1 MRLYVEKIRLIR
13 LVCLLALIFLVPISG
28 MAAEDKGKGK
38 TSKVTATKTKSADS
52 KKPSDRFVSIDFN
65 DVDINV
71 FIKFI
76 SELTG
81 RNFIVDDK
89 VKGKVT
95 IISPAKISEKE
106 AYKVF
111 ESVLEVHGFATV
123 ESGKVTKIVQMPEAR
138 TKSVKTLIKEEH
150 GEPEDKVVTQ
160 LIPLKYADADEIKRL
175 FAPMV
180 SKQSVILSY
189 PQTNMLIITDV
200 YSNIKRLMKILSAID
215 VTGIGREV
223 SIVPLES
230 ADAMKMVKLLDTI
243 FNKTGR
249 SPKGAKT
256 SVSKNL
262 SFVADERTNTIVILA
277 SEADT
282 FRAKK
287 LIRMLD
293 KQIPR
298 GTEKI
303 HVYYLEYA
311 SAEELAEVLQM
322 LPTKKDT
329 KTVAGKKSAP
339 VISEKAKIVA
349 DKATNSLVIMAEKD
363 DYLTLKDVIKKLD
376 IPRSM
381 VYIECL
387 IMEVNVEKGL
397 TMGVEWTATGETS
410 WLDRD
415 GAVGGGF
422 SGANNYG
429 NLGSMITPNPSGL
442 NTYPPGMAL
451 GVFGE
456 AIEMG
461 GITFPSLAAV
471 IQVMQQDEDIN
482 ILSTPQLVTTDNH
495 EATISIGKNLP
506 YLTKTGTTSS
516 SETYENYEYK
526 DVGITLKVTPQVS
539 EGRMVKLN
547 IYQEIQRLD
556 MAAIAALG
564 TLDRPATL
572 KRTIETTVVIDDGNT
587 LVIGGLIDDQLTKSD
602 TRVPCLGDIPY
613 FGWLFKSIS
622 DSNEKSNLYF
632 FLTPHVIKSHNEIKE
647 INDRKRKEIDKMM
660 KEGRIKM
667 YNEESAN
674 DESKKAETIE

>member
-1 MRLYVEKIRLIR
+1 MRLSAETTRLIR
-13 LVCLLALIFLVPISG
+13 LLCLLIVLTLLVPFSG
-28 MAAEDKGKGK
+28 ATGEEETRGSTPKNTAAKTGSVDGK
-38 TSKVTATKTKSADS
+38 KS
-52 KKPSDRFVSIDFN
+52 SDRFVSIDFN

-81 RNFIVDDK
+81 KNFIVDDK
-89 VKGKVT
+89 VRGKVT
-95 IISPAKISEKE
+95 IISPAKISEAE

-111 ESVLEVHGFATV
+111 ESVLEVHGYATV
-123 ESGKVTKIVQMPEAR
+123 ESGKVIKIIQMPEAR
-138 TKSVKTLIKEEH
+138 TKSVKTLIKEER

-175 FAPMV
+175 FAPMI

-189 PQTNMLIITDV
+189 PQTNMLILTDV
-200 YSNIKRLMKILSAID
+200 YSNIQRLMKILSAID

-230 ADAMKMVKLLDTI
+230 ADAEKMVRLLDSI
-243 FNKTGR
+243 FKNTGR
-249 SPKGAKT
+249 SSKVKT
-256 SVSKNL
+256 AISNNL
-262 SFVADERTNTIVILA
+262 AFVADERTNTIVILA

-282 FRAKK
+282 LRAKK
-287 LIRMLD
+287 LISMLD
-293 KQIPR
+293 KQIPK

-311 SAEELAEVLQM
+311 SSEELAKVLQM
-322 LPTKKDT
+322 LPSKNDT
-329 KTVAGKKSAP
+329 KAAEGKKSAP

-349 DKATNSLVIMAEKD
+349 DKATNSLIITAEKD
-363 DYLTLKDVIKKLD
+363 DYQTLKDVIGKLD

-387 IMEVNVEKGL
+387 IMEVSVEKGL
-397 TMGVEWTATGETS
+397 TMGVEWTATGESS

-415 GAVGGGF
+415 GAWGGGF
-422 SGANNYG
+422 GGANNYG
-429 NLGSMITPNPSGL
+429 NLGSMIIPNSAGL
-442 NTYPPGMAL
+442 NTYPPGGAI

-456 AIEMG
+456 SIKIG
-461 GITFPSLAAV
+461 DITFPSLAAV
-471 IQVMQQDEDIN
+471 IQVLQKDEDFN

-495 EATISIGKNLP
+495 EASISIGRNVP

-539 EGRMVKLN
+539 EGRMVKLD

-556 MAAIAALG
+556 SAAIAALG
-564 TLDRPATL
+564 SLDRPATL

-587 LVIGGLIDDQLTKSD
+587 LVIGGLIDDQLTRDETK
-602 TRVPCLGDIPY
+602 VPCLGDVPY
-613 FGWLFKSIS
+613 LGWLFKSHS

-632 FLTPHVIKSHNEIKE
+632 FLTPHVIKSHNEIEEIKNKKKE
-647 INDRKRKEIDKMM
+647 EIDRLM
-660 KEGRIKM
+660 KEGKIKM
-667 YNEESAN
+667 YDENAAN
-674 DESKKAETIE
+674 DGSKKAETIE

>member
-1 MRLYVEKIRLIR
+1 MRLYVEKIGLIR
-13 LVCLLALIFLVPISG
+13 LICLLALILLVPISG

-123 ESGKVTKIVQMPEAR
+123 ESGKVIKIIQMPEAR

-189 PQTNMLIITDV
+189 SQTNMLIITDV

-223 SIVPLES
+223 SIVPLEA
-230 ADAMKMVKLLDTI
+230 ADAVKMVKLLDTI
-243 FNKTGR
+243 FSKTSA
-249 SPKGAKT
+249 SPKGAK
-256 SVSKNL
+256 SSMSKNL

-277 SEADT
+277 SEVDT

-349 DKATNSLVIMAEKD
+349 DKATNSLIIMAEKD
-363 DYLTLKDVIKKLD
+363 DYVTLKDVIKKLD

-397 TMGVEWTATGETS
+397 TMGVEWTATGES
-410 WLDRD
+410 SYLDRD
-415 GAVGGGF
+415 GAIGGGF
-422 SGANNYG
+422 GGANNYG
-429 NLGSMITPNPSGL
+429 NLGSMLIPNSSGL

-647 INDRKRKEIDKMM
+647 INDQKRKEIDKLM
-660 KEGRIKM
+660 KEGKIKM
-667 YNEESAN
+667 YDEEAAN
-674 DESKKAETIE
+674 SDSKKAETIE